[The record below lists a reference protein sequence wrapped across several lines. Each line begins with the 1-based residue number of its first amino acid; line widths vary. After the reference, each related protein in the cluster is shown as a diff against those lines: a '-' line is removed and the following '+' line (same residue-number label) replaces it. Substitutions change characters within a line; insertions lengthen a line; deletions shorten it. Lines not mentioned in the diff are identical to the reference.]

1 MKKIFY
7 ILLIASFAS
16 CDSVNVSKDKETN
29 SKNQVSADVESDVL
43 TPYKNPFFIYG
54 SDFGNFFQTMYKL
67 GNYDQMIAFTSKE
80 SVDKFGKDVTLDFYK
95 NKLDFGYDIGKYPL
109 SNNVSGNVVT
119 INYEANI
126 MATKKI
132 IRLNVVV
139 ENDSCKIVLPENLNK
154 FPS

>member
-16 CDSVNVSKDKETN
+16 CDSVNVSKDKETY

-80 SVDKFGKDVTLDFYK
+80 SVDKFGKDVILDFYK

>member
-80 SVDKFGKDVTLDFYK
+80 SVDKFGKDVILDFYK

>member
-1 MKKIFY
+1 MKNLLFA
-7 ILLIASFAS
+7 LLIILFTS
-16 CDSVNVSKDKETN
+16 CDNSNISKEVE
-29 SKNQVSADVESDVL
+29 SCSENQVSVDIKLDTLS
-43 TPYKNPFFIYG
+43 PYENPFFIYG

-67 GNYDQMIAFTSKE
+67 GKYDQMIAFTSKE
-80 SVDKFGKDVTLDFYK
+80 SVDKFGKDVIFDFYK

-109 SNNVSGNVVT
+109 SNSVSGNVVT

-132 IRLNVVV
+132 IRLNTVV
-139 ENDSCKIVLPENLNK
+139 ENDTCKIVLPENLNK